1 MPATG
6 FAAKMHQALRHVDVH
21 GRIHV
26 AAWELGVEDGK
37 LFIRGEEVVPAANTI
52 KVPILAAA
60 LKEVGSGRL
69 ELERSMPLPTR
80 RAGGSGVVQ
89 ALTGLVSLTS
99 LTLADLLTLMAIV
112 SDNAATNIIIELLGM
127 DPINAFC
134 TEQGL
139 GGTVLRRRMMD
150 TKPASQG
157 FENTTTALDQAKLLD
172 AVADGALLLRTF
184 ALQALAAQQFTDALP
199 SLLPDS
205 VQVAHKTGELPG
217 VRHDVGIIT
226 AANGR
231 RAVVSVLVTGL
242 DGGLIAPR
250 TGDAGPVESPQSFQ
264 VNAGNVIAAVG
275 YAAWRALERSV

>member
-1 MPATG
+1 
-6 FAAKMHQALRHVDVH
+6 
-21 GRIHV
+21 
-26 AAWELGVEDGK
+26 
-37 LFIRGEEVVPAANTI
+37 
-52 KVPILAAA
+52 
-60 LKEVGSGRL
+60 
-69 ELERSMPLPTR
+69 MPLPTR

-89 ALTGLVSLTS
+89 ALAGLVSLTIG
-99 LTLADLLTLMAIV
+99 DLLTLMVIV

-127 DPINAFC
+127 DRINAFC
-134 TEQGL
+134 IEQGL

-150 TKPASQG
+150 TEAASQG
-157 FENTTTALDQAKLLD
+157 LENTTTALDQAKLLD
-172 AVADGALLLRTF
+172 AVADGALLAEPLRTF

-242 DGGLIAPR
+242 DGGLILPR

-264 VNAGNVIAAVG
+264 VDAGSAIAEVG
-275 YAAWRALERSV
+275 YAAWRALEGVAPA